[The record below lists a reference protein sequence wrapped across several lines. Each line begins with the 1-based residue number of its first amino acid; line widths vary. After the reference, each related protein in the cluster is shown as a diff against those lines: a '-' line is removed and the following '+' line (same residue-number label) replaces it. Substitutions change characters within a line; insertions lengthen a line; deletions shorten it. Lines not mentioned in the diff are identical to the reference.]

1 MEFRRVTAFLGH
13 QGSGKTHLAV
23 NLALRLRE
31 SVSAVALA
39 DLDIVNPYYRSGRAR
54 QILSGRGVALIAS
67 EYEGSNAELPSL
79 PPEIARV
86 FDDKTLHAVLDV
98 GGDDRGALALGRY
111 AAPMSDTAVADALL
125 VVNFARPL
133 TPDADAALRFLRE
146 IEAASHVAVTGI
158 VNNTNLGAETTADT
172 VLRSH
177 PAALRLCQRSNLPLR
192 FTSAKAEII
201 PQLQGMGELFPLT
214 EMLNFAH

>member
-31 SVSAVALA
+31 SAGAVALA

-54 QILSGRGVALIAS
+54 QILSRRGVTLIAS

-79 PPEIARV
+79 PPDIARV
-86 FDDKTLHAVLDV
+86 FDDLALRAVLDV

-111 AAPMSDTAVADALL
+111 AAAMSDTAVADALF

-146 IEAASHVAVTGI
+146 IELASHVAVTGI
-158 VNNTNLGAETTADT
+158 VNNTNLGTETTADT
-172 VLRSH
+172 VLRSRE
-177 PAALRLCQRSNLPLR
+177 AALRLCERANLPLK
-192 FTSAKAEII
+192 FTSARADLLPK
-201 PQLQGMGELFPLT
+201 LQGIGEIFPLA
-214 EMLNFAH
+214 EMLNFAN